1 MKKIFAALTF
11 GLLIL
16 SSYAS
21 SKATELSLEKSSP
34 TEVLESIE
42 KLQSRADKLPVSEK
56 KQFLADAAALNKRIS
71 ALTSF
76 ENLQA
81 NERVEIVN
89 AYEALRVRADGT
101 ADSERRICERVKR
114 LGSNMTTTICL
125 TKAER
130 DRSREVAADG
140 MATMQRNGVGATTK
154 PSQ

>member
-89 AYEALRVRADGT
+89 AYEALRVR
-101 ADSERRICERVKR
+101 
-114 LGSNMTTTICL
+114 
-125 TKAER
+125 